1 MRKKIIII
9 LIALIIVLS
18 GVAGGGYYVYSHT
31 VNIDTIYTGIK
42 IDGFDVGGLTQEEAF
57 ELISEEKQS
66 QISEKSMELNHNDDK
81 FTIGLEDVGFD
92 YDYDKAVEE
101 AYNLGRAGSVF
112 KRYKKIKSIAENGE
126 NISLESDFK
135 SSKIKSISED
145 IAEDLDIESKDAI
158 FNFNGGNFQVS
169 QEKVGQK
176 VDKEELSKLI
186 EENIY
191 ELEDIEIPV
200 DKVEPKYTKKH
211 YESINGI
218 IGEYSTGYASSPSGR
233 KHNIR
238 LSTEQFNG
246 KLLNPGDTL
255 SYNQTVGTI
264 SKDTGYQEASVI
276 MDGDFQTG
284 VGGGICQ
291 TSTTLYNALLLAD
304 LTIVERSP
312 HSIPIGYVN
321 KGMDAA
327 VAEGWKDLKFRND
340 FDFPVYLRAKTE
352 GDKVYFYVY
361 GDKNA
366 KDYQVKMESKLI
378 QTIPHKVTEKIDKN
392 AKPGSREV
400 AQQGR
405 DGYRTE
411 TYKYKIKNGKVI
423 ESKKI
428 STDYYPERDS
438 IVNVGP

>member
-1 MRKKIIII
+1 K
-9 LIALIIVLS
+9 
-18 GVAGGGYYVYSHT
+18 
-31 VNIDTIYTGIK
+31 
-42 IDGFDVGGLTQEEAF
+42 
-57 ELISEEKQS
+57 
-66 QISEKSMELNHNDDK
+66 
-81 FTIGLEDVGFD
+81 
-92 YDYDKAVEE
+92 
-101 AYNLGRAGSVF
+101 
-112 KRYKKIKSIAENGE
+112 
-126 NISLESDFK
+126 
-135 SSKIKSISED
+135 
-145 IAEDLDIESKDAI
+145 
-158 FNFNGGNFQVS
+158 
-169 QEKVGQK
+169 
-176 VDKEELSKLI
+176 LSKLI
-186 EENIY
+186 EENIF

-211 YESINGI
+211 YERINGI
-218 IGEYSTGYASSPSGR
+218 IGEYSTAYANSPAGR

-264 SKDTGYQEASVI
+264 SKNTGYQEASVI

-340 FDFPVYLRAKTE
+340 FDFPVYLSAKTS
-352 GDKVYFYVY
+352 GDQVYFYVY

-366 KDYQVKMESKLI
+366 KDYQIKIESKL
-378 QTIPHKVTEKIDKN
+378 
-392 AKPGSREV
+392 
-400 AQQGR
+400 
-405 DGYRTE
+405 
-411 TYKYKIKNGKVI
+411 
-423 ESKKI
+423 
-428 STDYYPERDS
+428 
-438 IVNVGP
+438 